1 MIALPLALLP
11 LRERGVPRWLA
22 GAALLAG
29 GGALAATRS
38 LSALAA
44 VGVVLLVAAAR
55 LGRARHLAAGVAL
68 LGAGLGVPRIQA
80 ILAGGDSSWA
90 ARRVY
95 AEAAVAGAFE
105 RPLLGW
111 GPGSTPWRLA
121 AFLRPVPGINP
132 PGELVGEIHSL
143 PLALAFELG
152 ALGLVLVLGCLV
164 VFARQRLR
172 ERAAARDR
180 ALLDAGLLGLLGAAL
195 AGLGDAWLAVP
206 ALPVALA
213 LAAGA
218 AVAGGAAPRPAPS
231 RPAALVAAALLA
243 ASALALVRPAL
254 AMREWA
260 RAVRAPDRTGVVAAL
275 ERARALD
282 PDFPLY
288 GARWAWTAE
297 APVAQRASVALAA
310 ARAADGVAPLWLRAS
325 SVAWEAGEHAAARH
339 ALERALALDPLSGAA
354 PFLLFAGT
362 GTATEC
368 AARALLAEPRLAAAV
383 LWRAYPRER
392 ERTRERVGRWPGVQA
407 GWRATLVGALE
418 DDRPKSW
425 PEGEEVDLAV
435 EVDVTPALASSLH
448 LFRRT
453 PLPADVARIRLVR
466 PAVRRFAFPAAAELA
481 SSAPAAFPPGSC
493 APADF
498 GTPAAAPPGEP
509 LFRDGFETGDPRR
522 WRLGEEQ
529 GPR

>member
-1 MIALPLALLP
+1 M
-11 LRERGVPRWLA
+11 
-22 GAALLAG
+22 
-29 GGALAATRS
+29 
-38 LSALAA
+38 
-44 VGVVLLVAAAR
+44 
-55 LGRARHLAAGVAL
+55 
-68 LGAGLGVPRIQA
+68 
-80 ILAGGDSSWA
+80 
-90 ARRVY
+90 
-95 AEAAVAGAFE
+95 
-105 RPLLGW
+105 
-111 GPGSTPWRLA
+111 
-121 AFLRPVPGINP
+121 
-132 PGELVGEIHSL
+132 
-143 PLALAFELG
+143 
-152 ALGLVLVLGCLV
+152 
-164 VFARQRLR
+164 
-172 ERAAARDR
+172 
-180 ALLDAGLLGLLGAAL
+180 
-195 AGLGDAWLAVP
+195 P
-206 ALPVALA
+206 ALPIALA

-231 RPAALVAAALLA
+231 RPAALAAAALLA

-260 RAVRAPDRTGVVAAL
+260 KAVRAPDRAGVVAAL

-310 ARAADGVAPLWLRAS
+310 ASAAGGVAPLWLRAS

-354 PFLLFAGT
+354 PFLLFAASE

-392 ERTRERVGRWPGVQA
+392 ERTRERLGRWPGVQQ
-407 GWRATLVGALE
+407 GWRASLIRALD
-418 DDRPKSW
+418 DDRPGRW

-481 SSAPAAFPPGSC
+481 SSSPAAFPLGRC
-493 APADF
+493 APADL
-498 GTPAAAPPGEP
+498 GAPAAAPPGEP

-522 WRLGEEQ
+522 WRPGEER